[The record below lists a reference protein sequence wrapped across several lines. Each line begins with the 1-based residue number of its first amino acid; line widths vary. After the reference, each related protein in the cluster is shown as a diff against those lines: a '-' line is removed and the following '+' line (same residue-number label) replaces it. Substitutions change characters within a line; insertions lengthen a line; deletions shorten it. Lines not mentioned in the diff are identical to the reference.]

1 MSWLESLVKSLA
13 IQSFLWLAIDS
24 AGAAPMMHRESGS
37 YFHFLLRGWLISYYI
52 VHQRPVISDSFR
64 EESACAKIH
73 GPKIQGC
80 DHRAEIHRTVA
91 CIPECAKDLIRD
103 P

>member
-1 MSWLESLVKSLA
+1 
-13 IQSFLWLAIDS
+13 
-24 AGAAPMMHRESGS
+24 MMHRESGS

-64 EESACAKIH
+64 EESTCAKIH

-80 DHRAEIHRTVA
+80 DHRAEIQRTVPCVLTLSSLHA
-91 CIPECAKDLIRD
+91 TGSLIGFHLRYVSSSAGRVQRF
-103 P
+103 PVERR